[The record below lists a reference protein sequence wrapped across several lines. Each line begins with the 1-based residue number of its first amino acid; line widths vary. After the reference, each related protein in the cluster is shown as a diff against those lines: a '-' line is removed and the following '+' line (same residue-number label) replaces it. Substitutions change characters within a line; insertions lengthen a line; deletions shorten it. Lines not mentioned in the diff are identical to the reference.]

1 MNKSTIKKL
10 FEDNGAGTWTDA
22 LTKHAYNHAIT
33 CANKNGIISAWSN
46 EQFTALY
53 SSFCFYIISNMEKIV
68 LALNSSKLNIND
80 VCTTDI
86 TEIDPDIYKNE
97 KNTIAL
103 KLEQKIEERY
113 SNRYA
118 CPKCKMHKIKIEE
131 RQTAALDEISKFFKI
146 CCNPTCR
153 FKWS

>member
-1 MNKSTIKKL
+1 MDKNAVKKL
-10 FEDNGAGTWTDA
+10 FSDRGSGEWTDA
-22 LTKHAYNHAIT
+22 LTKHVYNHTIS
-33 CANKNGIISAWSN
+33 CANDRGIISAWSN
-46 EQFTALY
+46 EQFAALY
-53 SSFCFYIISNMEKIV
+53 SSFSFYVISNMDKIV
-68 LALNSSKLNIND
+68 LALNSAKLNIDD

-86 TEIDPDIYKNE
+86 TEIDPDVYKDE
-97 KNTIAL
+97 QNTIAL

-131 RQTAALDEISKFFKI
+131 RQTSALDEISKFFKI

-153 FKWS
+153 FKWT